1 MTAERPEVEA
11 AALPYEGANAHS
23 AHTIVIVGAGQ
34 AGGWAAQTLRSEGFA
49 GRVVLVGNEAH
60 PPHERPPLSKTVL
73 SGAAAPE
80 SARLMKPEAF
90 DALAVQWRPG
100 VQVHRIDRAAKQV
113 LLSDGTAQP
122 YDKLILCTGGRARR
136 LALPGADQV
145 PLHTLRTIED
155 AQALAPA
162 LRPGRSVVV
171 VGGGWIGLEVAATAR
186 QQGAEVVVVTQSR
199 LCERTVPADVSAY
212 LLALHRAQ
220 GVRVLLGAGVR
231 GFARAAD
238 GADGADIR
246 SEVLLAD
253 GSALACDTIVLGVG
267 LVPNDELAR
276 AAGLACE
283 GGVLVDAQCRTSDP
297 DILAAG
303 DVAVAHNPWAGRSL
317 RLESWQN
324 AQEQGMAAARS
335 ALGQTVDYQPLPW
348 FWSDQ
353 YGMNLQIYGMP
364 TPAHRV
370 VQRGDPASGSFVWFY
385 LAGDVVQAAVGAN
398 AARDLRFA
406 RRLIE
411 QRKSVN
417 AEQLADPNT
426 PMAKL

>member
-1 MTAERPEVEA
+1 MTAERPEVA
-11 AALPYEGANAHS
+11 AAAYPNAGATPT
-23 AHTIVIVGAGQ
+23 TIVIIGAGQ
-34 AGGWAAQTLRSEGFA
+34 AGGWAAQTLRTEGFT
-49 GRVVLVGNEAH
+49 GRLVLIGDEVH
-60 PPHERPPLSKTVL
+60 PPHERPPLSKAVL
-73 SGAAAPE
+73 SGAALPDTT
-80 SARLMKPEAF
+80 RLMKAEAF
-90 DALAVQWRPG
+90 DALGLEWRPG
-100 VQVHRIDRAAKQV
+100 ARVRRIDRNAKQ
-113 LLSDGTAQP
+113 LLLADGEALA

-136 LALPGADQV
+136 LALPGIDQV

-186 QQGAEVVVVTQSR
+186 QLGAEVIVVETQSR
-199 LCERTVPADVSAY
+199 LCERTVPAEISEH

-220 GVRVLLGAGVR
+220 GTRVLLGAGVR
-231 GFARAAD
+231 GFAQAAD
-238 GADGADIR
+238 GR
-246 SEVLLAD
+246 PEVLLAD
-253 GSALACDTIVLGVG
+253 GSALPCDAIVLGIG

-276 AAGLACE
+276 EAGLECE

-303 DVAVAHNPWAGRSL
+303 DVAVAPNPWAGRRM

-324 AQEQGMAAARS
+324 AQEQGIAAARS
-335 ALGQTVDYQPLPW
+335 ALGHAVDYQPLPW

-353 YGMNLQIYGMP
+353 YGMNLQIFGMP
-364 TPAHRV
+364 TAAHRV
-370 VQRGDPASGSFVWFY
+370 VRRGDLASGSFVLFY
-385 LAGDVVQAAVGAN
+385 LAGDVVQAAIGPN

-411 QRKSVN
+411 QRKPVDV
-417 AEQLADPNT
+417 ERLADTGT
-426 PMAKL
+426 PMSKI